1 MIDAKAIYDAI
12 DGTWPAAAK
21 TRVGAWTI
29 RDGQGGGKRA
39 SAATCDGA
47 IDIVAAEI
55 AMQSLNQTPLF
66 MIRHGEDTLDAIL
79 DARGYEII
87 DPTNAYA
94 IATKALTDIP
104 IPRVTAFVIW
114 EPLAIMEEIWAKGG
128 IGPARLNIMARAK
141 TKTGIL
147 ARWNEKPAGAG
158 FVAIHEGI
166 AMVHAVEVLAQQRR
180 QGVAQWIMRCAALWA
195 EKNGAHTLTVLTTAD
210 NGPANALYQGLGF
223 APAPG
228 YHYRIRPE
236 RRAQP

>member
-1 MIDAKAIYDAI
+1 MIDAHALYNAI

-21 TRVGAWTI
+21 TRVGPWTI

-39 SAATCDGA
+39 SAATCGGA

-114 EPLAIMEEIWAKGG
+114 EPLAIME
-128 IGPARLNIMARAK
+128 
-141 TKTGIL
+141 
-147 ARWNEKPAGAG
+147 
-158 FVAIHEGI
+158 
-166 AMVHAVEVLAQQRR
+166 
-180 QGVAQWIMRCAALWA
+180 
-195 EKNGAHTLTVLTTAD
+195 
-210 NGPANALYQGLGF
+210 
-223 APAPG
+223 
-228 YHYRIRPE
+228 
-236 RRAQP
+236 